1 MRVLLLVLFLAGCA
15 DAPPFRTFPGPQVA
29 VVARGLHA
37 DIGVPA
43 ARLPQLGAGAEW
55 LIVGFGDRDYYL
67 SPSGKF
73 SGALAALWP
82 GPGALLVT
90 ALNTR
95 PEEAFG
101 KDKVVYLPMSQ
112 EQSERIAAYLW
123 NSFSLRDGKP
133 VRLGDGPYPG
143 SAYYKSDRI
152 YALFDNCNRWVADG
166 LVEGGVPID
175 PQGII
180 FAGQVMGRLSGRGE
194 PFRPSTRPSNPA
206 AR

>member
-1 MRVLLLVLFLAGCA
+1 VFFLAGCA
-15 DAPPFRTFPGPQVA
+15 DAPPFQTFPGPQVA

-37 DIGVPA
+37 DIGLPA
-43 ARLPQLGAGAEW
+43 AQLPQLGGGAEW

-90 ALNTR
+90 ALKTR

-101 KDKVVYLPMSQ
+101 KDKVAYLPMSR
-112 EQSERIAAYLW
+112 EQSERISAYVW

-133 VRLGDGPYPG
+133 VRLGEGPYPG

-152 YALFDNCNRWVADG
+152 YNLFDNCNRWVADG
-166 LVEGGVPID
+166 LVEGGMPID
-175 PQGII
+175 PRGII
-180 FAGQVMGRLSGRGE
+180 FAAQLMRRLSDRE
-194 PFRPSTRPSNPA
+194 AAFRPSTQLSNPT
-206 AR
+206 ARRP